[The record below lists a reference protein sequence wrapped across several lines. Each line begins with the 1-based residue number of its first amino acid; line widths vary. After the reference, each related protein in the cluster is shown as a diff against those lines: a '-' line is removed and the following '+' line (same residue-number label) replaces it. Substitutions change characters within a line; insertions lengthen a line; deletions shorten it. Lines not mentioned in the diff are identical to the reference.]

1 VRSSYSVQ
9 ELLTALLP
17 GPDCAG
23 GSCAKADVAT
33 IKVAEKIAEKIRAER
48 FIEFPP
54 EGLLAIVTARLD
66 LGSLPLQTGLIGST
80 FRTSLTD
87 EGDCS

>member
-1 VRSSYSVQ
+1 LRPATGAFELFCP

-33 IKVAEKIAEKIRAER
+33 IKVAEKIRAER

-54 EGLLAIVTARLD
+54 EGL
-66 LGSLPLQTGLIGST
+66 
-80 FRTSLTD
+80 
-87 EGDCS
+87 